1 MSLQAIDNHERQ
13 GGCPD
18 SSGWTASFRRPERS
32 CWKCSIFTLPAG
44 YHGKFKGLFQTEG
57 QMYKMRCQIQK
68 NASYRQVHLRIQSYF
83 KRVQRFCHQVS
94 GYFKRAC
101 KQISCKS
108 LSGAETGNSGIRNQL
123 PVWKWQVQAKL
134 PGCFLWLIIFQ
145 LIFFLIFMSGLS
157 SIIN

>member
-1 MSLQAIDNHERQ
+1 MHQM
-13 GGCPD
+13 
-18 SSGWTASFRRPERS
+18 RS
-32 CWKCSIFTLPAG
+32 K
-44 YHGKFKGLFQTEG
+44 
-57 QMYKMRCQIQK
+57 IQK

-108 LSGAETGNSGIRNQL
+108 LSGAETGNSGIWNQL

-134 PGCFLWLIIFQ
+134 PGCFLWLNRNLSIKILDIIN
-145 LIFFLIFMSGLS
+145 FLNFKSKSLGLS
-157 SIIN
+157 FNFIMTYFIFITCQMLSLIIY